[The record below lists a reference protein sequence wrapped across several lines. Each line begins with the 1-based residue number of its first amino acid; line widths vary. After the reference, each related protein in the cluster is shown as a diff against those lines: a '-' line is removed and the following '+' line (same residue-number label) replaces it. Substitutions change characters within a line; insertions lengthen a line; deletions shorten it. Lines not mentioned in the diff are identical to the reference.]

1 VSGIAR
7 SFPFQAVI
15 VSSTSSPSANS
26 NLQIFSNLIYHW
38 PGTGICLSGSDGVLI
53 ANNTVWRVGPTSAG
67 TGVALSLN
75 GHGARD
81 NENVS
86 VWNDIFGPA
95 AVHTINGSSAPVYAS
110 NNLAT
115 GKVQPAGM
123 LGSDLITANP
133 QFGDENNFMLQA
145 GSPAIGTGSNRTGT
159 PPYDFAGDSWGSAV
173 NIGAQ
178 ATPPG

>member
-1 VSGIAR
+1 MSAM
-7 SFPFQAVI
+7 
-15 VSSTSSPSANS
+15 SSPSDNS
-26 NLQIFSNLIYHW
+26 NVQIFSNLIYDW
-38 PGTGICLSGSDGVLI
+38 PGTGILLSGSDGVLI

-75 GHGARD
+75 GNGARN

-95 AVHTINGSSAPVYAS
+95 SVHVMNGSAAPVYAS

-133 QFGDENNFMLQA
+133 QFVDENDFLLQA
-145 GSPAIGTGSNRTGT
+145 GSPAIGTGSDRTGT
-159 PPYDFAGDSWGSAV
+159 PPYDFAGNPWGSAV
-173 NIGAQ
+173 NIGAR
-178 ATPPG
+178 AG